1 MEAAVVLGF
10 MGSDGN
16 YITAH
21 PNKDPLYYQ
30 GQHISRLED
39 QTLEQQA
46 YCSLT
51 VFWTKVW
58 LEYEFECFF
67 EAFSR

>member
-1 MEAAVVLGF
+1 MIFRIRLVEASMEAAVVLGF

-39 QTLEQQA
+39 QTLE
-46 YCSLT
+46 
-51 VFWTKVW
+51 
-58 LEYEFECFF
+58 
-67 EAFSR
+67 